1 MTNTAQASG
10 LSRAQRQKAQLRAEI
25 IEAAFEEFSERGY
38 HQTAIADI
46 AQRLGIGHGTFYR
59 HFENKRDILEHVL
72 DAAIADLTT
81 ALRDDFSPEKVN
93 SLAEYKTQLASILKK
108 LYAFAQSNPRALRLM
123 LMEATSIDEEMTKR
137 IAAIHRDGQRV
148 ASEYLQHGKRKGFF
162 RSNLDTKATATAVV
176 GMLMAG
182 SMQYLFQPE
191 DKSFQKDF
199 GKAVIDLLTAGL
211 AAQPD
216 RCAVNSGEAD

>member
-1 MTNTAQASG
+1 MTITAQAIG
-10 LSRAQRQKAQLRAEI
+10 LSRAQRQKLQLRSEI

-72 DAAIADLTT
+72 DAAIEDLTT

-123 LMEATSIDEEMTKR
+123 LLEATSIDGEMT
-137 IAAIHRDGQRV
+137 
-148 ASEYLQHGKRKGFF
+148 
-162 RSNLDTKATATAVV
+162 
-176 GMLMAG
+176 
-182 SMQYLFQPE
+182 
-191 DKSFQKDF
+191 
-199 GKAVIDLLTAGL
+199 
-211 AAQPD
+211 
-216 RCAVNSGEAD
+216 

>member
-1 MTNTAQASG
+1 
-10 LSRAQRQKAQLRAEI
+10 
-25 IEAAFEEFSERGY
+25 
-38 HQTAIADI
+38 
-46 AQRLGIGHGTFYR
+46 
-59 HFENKRDILEHVL
+59 
-72 DAAIADLTT
+72 
-81 ALRDDFSPEKVN
+81 
-93 SLAEYKTQLASILKK
+93 AEYKTQLASILKK

-123 LMEATSIDEEMTKR
+123 LLEATSIDGEMTKR
-137 IAAIHRDGQRV
+137 IAAMHAEGQRV

-191 DKSFQKDF
+191 DKSFQKAF

-211 AAQPD
+211 AAP
-216 RCAVNSGEAD
+216 ELP